1 MRILQTIDLKKY
13 YGTKPNITRAL
24 DGVNFSVNDGEF
36 VAVVGTSGSG
46 KSTLL
51 HMMGGLDTPTSGTVI
66 VRGEE
71 LAKKNDEQLTI
82 FRRRD
87 RRPLQLCAV
96 KISRFYGLRIIAFR
110 NGCGVPSRDGLD
122 QNVAA
127 EHILVGTPE
136 CFFIVRIVPPE
147 RLEDRLAPHIT
158 FVGAPIDHGQQAI
171 AQLIIL
177 PHDPERF
184 LVVCPRV
191 AIAFDG
197 VRTMRAEHGRKRA
210 ELHPTEEHLFIGI
223 ADMPAAVRIAI
234 RHAVVGRS
242 EHGRDLLRKRIGIAQ
257 DIPRPLNGIAMA
269 RAVAY
274 PLIASVG
281 DIHHIAHDHGAAI
294 NPAVRLLLIK
304 VLGNF

>member
-1 MRILQTIDLKKY
+1 MRFS
-13 YGTKPNITRAL
+13 AL
-24 DGVNFSVNDGEF
+24 DHLQREIHRRMQGLVLEHLFAVDPHRCTVVAADDQLDVLFKFQFRFEPCGE
-36 VAVVGTSGSG
+36 VVYGYALFG
-46 KSTLL
+46 
-51 HMMGGLDTPTSGTVI
+51 
-66 VRGEE
+66 RGMAQYHTE
-71 LAKKNDEQLTI
+71 LAV

-158 FVGAPIDHGQQAI
+158 FIGALIDHGQQAI
-171 AQLIIL
+171 AQVIVL

-223 ADMPAAVRIAI
+223 ADMPAAVRVAI

-281 DIHHIAHDHGAAI
+281 DIHHIAHDHGATI
-294 NPAVRLLLIK
+294 NLSVRPLLIK

>member
-1 MRILQTIDLKKY
+1 MQGLVLEHLFAVDPHRC
-13 YGTKPNITRAL
+13 
-24 DGVNFSVNDGEF
+24 
-36 VAVVGTSGSG
+36 AVVAADDQ
-46 KSTLL
+46 
-51 HMMGGLDTPTSGTVI
+51 LDVLFKFQFRFKPCGEV
-66 VRGEE
+66 VYGYALFGRGMAQYHIE
-71 LAKKNDEQLTI
+71 LTI

-87 RRPLQLCAV
+87 RRPLQLRAV
-96 KISRFYGLRIIAFR
+96 KICRLDGLRIIASR
-110 NGCGVPSRDGLD
+110 NGCGVTSRDGLD

-158 FVGAPIDHGQQAI
+158 FIGALIDHGQQAI

-184 LVVCPRV
+184 LVISPRV
-191 AIAFDG
+191 AVAFDD
-197 VRTMRAEHGRKRA
+197 VRAVRAEHGRERA

-234 RHAVVGRS
+234 RHAVVRRS
-242 EHGRDLLRKRIGIAQ
+242 EHGRYLLRERIGIAQ
-257 DIPRPLNGIAMA
+257 DIPRPLNGIAMTC
-269 RAVAY
+269 AVAY
-274 PLIASVG
+274 PLIAPVG

-294 NPAVRLLLIK
+294 NLAVRLLLIK